1 MEDIIREKYISLSP
15 DSVSFNG
22 TKQIID
28 QMNNSVCRIFNN
40 GNGTGFFTKIPY
52 GSKFLPVLITNNHVI
67 NNNDISN
74 KKTISLYLNNDK
86 ITKTI
91 KLDKN
96 RKIYT
101 DEHLDVT
108 IIEIKEN
115 EDNLNNKYLE
125 LDDEIISYF
134 KLNKKENPNY
144 INNIYSNKS
153 IYLINY
159 PEDNDV
165 AVSYGKPPILDELN
179 KSKIYHYCTTKE
191 GSSGSP
197 ILLIKNQKL
206 IGIHYGSSKNYEY
219 NNGTLLIYSIIEF
232 SKKIKIEDKTIIATN
247 ESERVKN
254 FDENSTSNIIDNN
267 YNDKIRDR
275 DIKKDLLDEK
285 TSSNDGGISDKK
297 MDKTIEKDSKLN
309 TIIQILSSI
318 KEIKSNFL
326 NLENNLNEAYK
337 AKIFGKLC
345 SIYALISFS
354 QNILSEKSTKNI
366 LLEHLNIISN
376 FLNKDIFKLGTFDFL
391 LFILNTLH
399 EELISYPG
407 SRGRLISFKS
417 QYINDVSKSKEQFNN
432 YYSTQ
437 YSKSIISDLF
447 NWIRRKERF
456 CSFCNEKSREY
467 RFSYSFQAFPFI
479 FFDLDKIID
488 YVTMHHLYVGKP
500 KSLNLQDVFSL
511 YSLIQYKLDKEKEK
525 CIFCKNGCLSANYYI
540 ETSPKYF
547 IIVINRKEKIGFT
560 YGNKFEL
567 KEEEKIGIHYEYKQ
581 YELMSV
587 IIQDGNKWSCFLKN
601 CESEENTEFIEK
613 RKSKIEEWIKYQ
625 DDKISNISLEASKNN
640 NNMKEIFDSKN
651 AKILYIK
658 E

>member
-1 MEDIIREKYISLSP
+1 MEDIIREKYILSSP

-28 QMNNSVCRIFNN
+28 QMNNSVWRIFNN

-96 RKIYT
+96 RLIYT
-101 DEHLDVT
+101 DEQLDVT

-247 ESERVKN
+247 ESERLKN

-267 YNDKIRDR
+267 YDDKIRDR

-297 MDKTIEKDSKLN
+297 MDKTIEKDSRLN
-309 TIIQILSSI
+309 SIFQILTSI

-337 AKIFGKLC
+337 AKIFEKLC

-354 QNILSEKSTKNI
+354 QNILSENHTKII

-407 SRGRLISFKS
+407 SRGGLISFKS

-432 YYSTQ
+432 YYSNQ
-437 YSKSIISDLF
+437 YLKSIISDLF
-447 NWIRRKERF
+447 NWIRREERF
-456 CSFCNEKSREY
+456 CFFAMKKIEKTD
-467 RFSYSFQAFPFI
+467 FLIVFKHFLSYFLIWTKLCIVQQCI
-479 FFDLDKIID
+479 NYML
-488 YVTMHHLYVGKP
+488 
-500 KSLNLQDVFSL
+500 KSLNL
-511 YSLIQYKLDKEKEK
+511 
-525 CIFCKNGCLSANYYI
+525 
-540 ETSPKYF
+540 
-547 IIVINRKEKIGFT
+547 
-560 YGNKFEL
+560 
-567 KEEEKIGIHYEYKQ
+567 
-581 YELMSV
+581 
-587 IIQDGNKWSCFLKN
+587 
-601 CESEENTEFIEK
+601 
-613 RKSKIEEWIKYQ
+613 WI
-625 DDKISNISLEASKNN
+625 
-640 NNMKEIFDSKN
+640 
-651 AKILYIK
+651 
-658 E
+658 

>member
-1 MEDIIREKYISLSP
+1 MEDIIREKYISSSP

-101 DEHLDVT
+101 DEQLDVT

-254 FDENSTSNIIDNN
+254 FDENSTSNIID
-267 YNDKIRDR
+267 KIRDR

-318 KEIKSNFL
+318 KEIKSNFF

-337 AKIFGKLC
+337 AKIFEKLC

-407 SRGRLISFKS
+407 SGLISFKS
-417 QYINDVSKSKEQFNN
+417 QFINDISKSKEQFIN

-437 YSKSIISDLF
+437 YLKSIISDLF
-447 NWIRRKERF
+447 NWIRREERF
-456 CSFCNEKSREY
+456 CSFCDEKNSEN

-479 FFDLDKIID
+479 FFDLDEIMHCA
-488 YVTMHHLYVGKP
+488 TMQHLYVGKP

-511 YSLIQYKLDKEKEK
+511 YSLLEYKLYKEKEK
-525 CIFCKNGCLSANYYI
+525 CIFCKNGCLSVNYYI

-567 KEEEKIGIHYEYKQ
+567 KEEKKGIHYEYKQ

-651 AKILYIK
+651 AKILIYKGIK
-658 E
+658 SN